1 MAFKDVWKPRID
13 GVDDANS
20 SAVNEIAEAVIENE
34 KAVKKNASDILNKQ
48 DALSQEQ
55 LQNINDVP
63 NKATKA
69 TTLEGYGITDAYTKT
84 EVDTKDSALK
94 DDISELKQKSIPHT
108 TVSDYPISVSDHLEG
123 ESVINYKVY
132 GNSVQD
138 GTPTP
143 ETPVEIQSVG
153 DLITDETSEYYG
165 KYDVP
170 VVIHGKNLFDTERW
184 YNELYAI
191 ETSHTGDYAISK
203 TDEYIQLC
211 AALGKYN
218 LNFMEGEFETNTQY
232 SISMQIMN
240 VTANNTA
247 GLIIKYT
254 DGTVLNISALKTDTS
269 WKDISVVTSEGKTIS
284 CIVINSYSLSTI
296 FRIKNI
302 QFEKGTTATSYE
314 PYASETKHI
323 YLNEPLRKVGD
334 YADYLYYKDK
344 KLMTYISMG
353 VIDETASIG
362 KFSAQNTIS
371 DFYVKIPNLD
381 IVKPTTGFNTPILS
395 PTFESYSDGK
405 DFKEYQIR
413 SSIVST
419 DKRIC
424 FTLPN
429 TISTVEECKEWLK
442 ENPIIFYYPLATP
455 TEESITVPEL
465 TAPNSELMHI
475 SSGTATQPSQIDLT
489 YYQDINKVITNLTN
503 AVLAQGGNV

>member
-1 MAFKDVWKPRID
+1 MAFKDIWVDKID
-13 GVDDANS
+13 GQDDVLAEDINK
-20 SAVNEIAEAVIENE
+20 IAEAVIGNE
-34 KAVKKNASDILNKQ
+34 EAVKKNASDISGKQ

-94 DDISELKQKSIPHT
+94 DNISELKQKSIPHT
-108 TVSDYPISVSDHLEG
+108 TASGYPVKVTDHLEG
-123 ESVINYKVY
+123 ESIINYQVY

-143 ETPVEIQSVG
+143 ETPIEIQSVG
-153 DLITDETSEYYG
+153 DLVTDTSSPYYG

-211 AALGKYN
+211 AALGKLN

-254 DGTVLNISALKTDTS
+254 DGTVLNIAALKTDTS
-269 WKDISVVTSEGKTIS
+269 WKDISVVTSQGKTIS
-284 CIVINSYSLSTI
+284 CIVINSYSPSTV

-302 QFEKGTTATSYE
+302 QLEKGTTTTSYE
-314 PYASETKHI
+314 PYSGETKHI
-323 YLNEPLRKVGD
+323 YLDEPLRKVGD
-334 YADYLYYKDK
+334 YADYVDFENQRAVRKIDVLDGTGTK
-344 KLMTYISMG
+344 T
-353 VIDETASIG
+353 IDESLGI
-362 KFSAQNTIS
+362 
-371 DFYVKIPNLD
+371 
-381 IVKPTTGFNTPILS
+381 
-395 PTFESYSDGK
+395 
-405 DFKEYQIR
+405 
-413 SSIVST
+413 
-419 DKRIC
+419 
-424 FTLPN
+424 
-429 TISTVEECKEWLK
+429 
-442 ENPIIFYYPLATP
+442 LATP
-455 TEESITVPEL
+455 TEEPITVPEL
-465 TAPNSELMHI
+465 TAPNSAGMNV
-475 SSGTATQPSQIDLT
+475 SSGTATPPSQIDLT
-489 YYQDINKVITNLTN
+489 YYQDINKIITNLTN
-503 AVLAQGGNV
+503 AILAQGGNV